1 MLLSGFYSIILND
14 GASGC
19 WRRSQMHLVE
29 MEPHQEIVLV
39 NIYWKTNCQQKHFHE
54 SPSMD
59 FNLLFQKKH
68 PAFREINCQNDVA
81 LIWMIAGVL

>member
-19 WRRSQMHLVE
+19 WRRGQMHLVE

-39 NIYWKTNCQQKHFHE
+39 NIYCE
-54 SPSMD
+54 D
-59 FNLLFQKKH
+59 
-68 PAFREINCQNDVA
+68 
-81 LIWMIAGVL
+81 